1 MPSDVCVVY
10 PHLKQLTKILILELQ
25 VKLDKQLELDAEEQN
40 SLKGEIQSLEEQLK
54 EKDLEIIGRENQLT
68 IQNNKL
74 ESEQRKFIIE
84 KDITIT
90 QLEVERQNIRVSNH
104 VIPYGIL
111 KLLRN

>member
-1 MPSDVCVVY
+1 MGSPNYKEEPMDREGETPLHKAAKFGRLNVVQFMMPHSN
-10 PHLKQLTKILILELQ
+10 LKEK
-25 VKLDKQLELDAEEQN
+25 
-40 SLKGEIQSLEEQLK
+40 QLK

-111 KLLRN
+111 RLLRN